1 MFVVRVNCHMAQQRI
16 HRLSALLQI
25 SDVLLNL
32 FQGSNSTAAK
42 SIKNIEFKS
51 ATMLRCLGL
60 IYFVVAYVT
69 RNAVAFTPALSL
81 KTFGSRSLQLK
92 SRAPIFATTIDAPVD
107 TEEKVIIITPKAM
120 AHISDLKTKQG
131 LGTLRMG
138 VRSGGCSGMSYVMDF
153 IVDDLIAEDDH
164 IEFYGDVKCVVDPK
178 SLLYLY
184 GLQLDYSDE
193 LIGGGF
199 KFSNP
204 NAETAW

>member
-1 MFVVRVNCHMAQQRI
+1 MFRVIEVLAIVSLFLFRNVSSFSTLKLQTSIVRTLPTIRNQE
-16 HRLSALLQI
+16 
-25 SDVLLNL
+25 L
-32 FQGSNSTAAK
+32 FST
-42 SIKNIEFKS
+42 
-51 ATMLRCLGL
+51 
-60 IYFVVAYVT
+60 VAEV
-69 RNAVAFTPALSL
+69 PADL
-81 KTFGSRSLQLK
+81 
-92 SRAPIFATTIDAPVD
+92 
-107 TEEKVIIITPKAM
+107 EEKVIVITPKAM
-120 AHISDLKTKQG
+120 AHISDLKAKQG

-153 IVDDLIAEDDH
+153 ILDDQITEDDH
-164 IEFYGDVKCVVDPK
+164 IEAYGDVKCVVDPK

>member
-1 MFVVRVNCHMAQQRI
+1 MF
-16 HRLSALLQI
+16 
-25 SDVLLNL
+25 
-32 FQGSNSTAAK
+32 
-42 SIKNIEFKS
+42 
-51 ATMLRCLGL
+51 RCLSF
-60 IYFVVAYVT
+60 IYFVVAFVT
-69 RNAVAFTPALSL
+69 QNAVAFTPALSF
-81 KTFGSRSLQLK
+81 TAFGSKSLLLRTSSQ
-92 SRAPIFATTIDAPVD
+92 AFATTIDAPVD

>member
-1 MFVVRVNCHMAQQRI
+1 VRITADRSKRKMSSMSYLLLAIAVLMMHSVSSFRATPFMTRSV
-16 HRLSALLQI
+16 SAVRATPLY
-25 SDVLLNL
+25 STVTDV
-32 FQGSNSTAAK
+32 S
-42 SIKNIEFKS
+42 EE
-51 ATMLRCLGL
+51 
-60 IYFVVAYVT
+60 VA
-69 RNAVAFTPALSL
+69 
-81 KTFGSRSLQLK
+81 
-92 SRAPIFATTIDAPVD
+92 
-107 TEEKVIIITPKAM
+107 EKVIIITAKAM

-131 LGTLRMG
+131 LDTLRMG

-153 IVDDLIAEDDH
+153 IVEDQITEDDH
-164 IEFYGDVKCVVDPK
+164 IELYDDVKCVVDPK

>member
-1 MFVVRVNCHMAQQRI
+1 MFRVIEVLAIVSLFLFRNVSSFSTLKLQTSIVRTLPTIRNQ
-16 HRLSALLQI
+16 AL
-25 SDVLLNL
+25 
-32 FQGSNSTAAK
+32 FST
-42 SIKNIEFKS
+42 
-51 ATMLRCLGL
+51 
-60 IYFVVAYVT
+60 VAEV
-69 RNAVAFTPALSL
+69 PADL
-81 KTFGSRSLQLK
+81 
-92 SRAPIFATTIDAPVD
+92 
-107 TEEKVIIITPKAM
+107 EEKVIVITPKAM
-120 AHISDLKTKQG
+120 AHISDLKAKQG

-153 IVDDLIAEDDH
+153 ILDDQITEDDH
-164 IEFYGDVKCVVDPK
+164 IEAYGDVKCVVDPK

>member
-1 MFVVRVNCHMAQQRI
+1 MSPISYLLLAVAVLTMSSVMSFKATLRAPL
-16 HRLSALLQI
+16 RLIKSVPTTRSSALY
-25 SDVLLNL
+25 STVTEVSEDV
-32 FQGSNSTAAK
+32 A
-42 SIKNIEFKS
+42 
-51 ATMLRCLGL
+51 
-60 IYFVVAYVT
+60 
-69 RNAVAFTPALSL
+69 
-81 KTFGSRSLQLK
+81 
-92 SRAPIFATTIDAPVD
+92 
-107 TEEKVIIITPKAM
+107 EKVIIITAKAM

-131 LGTLRMG
+131 LDTLRMG

-153 IVDDLIAEDDH
+153 IVEDQITEDDH
-164 IEFYGDVKCVVDPK
+164 IELYDDVKCVVDPK

>member
-1 MFVVRVNCHMAQQRI
+1 MSPTSYLLLAVAVLTMSSVMSFKVALRAPMCLIKSVPTTRS
-16 HRLSALLQI
+16 SALH
-25 SDVLLNL
+25 STVTDVSEDV
-32 FQGSNSTAAK
+32 G
-42 SIKNIEFKS
+42 
-51 ATMLRCLGL
+51 
-60 IYFVVAYVT
+60 
-69 RNAVAFTPALSL
+69 
-81 KTFGSRSLQLK
+81 
-92 SRAPIFATTIDAPVD
+92 
-107 TEEKVIIITPKAM
+107 EKVIIITAKAM

-131 LGTLRMG
+131 LDTLRMG

-153 IVDDLIAEDDH
+153 IVEDQITEDDH
-164 IEFYGDVKCVVDPK
+164 IELYDDVKCVVDPK

>member
-1 MFVVRVNCHMAQQRI
+1 MSPISYLLLAVAVLTMSSVMSFKVTLRAPL
-16 HRLSALLQI
+16 RLIKSVPTTRSSALY
-25 SDVLLNL
+25 
-32 FQGSNSTAAK
+32 STVTEV
-42 SIKNIEFKS
+42 SEE
-51 ATMLRCLGL
+51 
-60 IYFVVAYVT
+60 VA
-69 RNAVAFTPALSL
+69 
-81 KTFGSRSLQLK
+81 
-92 SRAPIFATTIDAPVD
+92 
-107 TEEKVIIITPKAM
+107 EKVIIITAKAM

-131 LGTLRMG
+131 LDTLRMG

-153 IVDDLIAEDDH
+153 IVEDQITEDDH
-164 IEFYGDVKCVVDPK
+164 IELYDDVKCVVDPK